1 MPRILLLVASLLLG
15 ACAARTPVPPVAPVL
30 VATLPLTLQIQR
42 EQADVR
48 QDWLLVIQQ
57 EGPALRWS
65 LMDPLGIPQARQLLD
80 AGQWRNDGL
89 LPPNAEARELFSALL
104 FALTRADALPAYPA
118 GSWQQENDGRR
129 RLAPDWT
136 IDYHGPVDFTLGKTG
151 LNYRIRALN
160 LEESD

>member
-15 ACAARTPVPPVAPVL
+15 ACAARTPVPPVAPAL
-30 VATLPLTLQIQR
+30 VAALPLTLQIQR

-65 LMDPLGIPQARQLLD
+65 LLDPLGIPQARQLLE

-89 LPPNAEARELFSALL
+89 LPPNTEARELFAALL
-104 FALTRADALPAYPA
+104 FALARADALHGYPA
-118 GSWQQENDGRR
+118 GSWQQMNDERR
-129 RLAPDWT
+129 RLAPGWT

-151 LNYRIRALN
+151 LTYRIRALN

>member
-1 MPRILLLVASLLLG
+1 M
-15 ACAARTPVPPVAPVL
+15 
-30 VATLPLTLQIQR
+30 
-42 EQADVR
+42 
-48 QDWLLVIQQ
+48 
-57 EGPALRWS
+57 
-65 LMDPLGIPQARQLLD
+65 
-80 AGQWRNDGL
+80 
-89 LPPNAEARELFSALL
+89 PPNTEARELFAALL

-118 GSWQQENDGRR
+118 GSWQQENDERR